1 MSIDTSVNEHPLRA
15 TVLPMSDD
23 TMTEKAS
30 AETVGQRVER
40 AMLARG
46 LGFNELD
53 RLLEVSDGY
62 TSRLCSTSRNPRAST
77 LAKLSSTLRVRLE
90 WLISGQDPMEEE
102 TSPTPPPISSGTRH
116 KTFKDL
122 PGWAEAERKA
132 RARYKRVPS
141 MAWTG
146 AGLFMSETPPE
157 VIDESTV
164 HAFAQAWLA
173 GATESHREAA
183 AEAEGRAAMAEED
196 AAYER
201 KLAQIAPKAGKKATR
216 R

>member
-1 MSIDTSVNEHPLRA
+1 MSIDTSVNEHPLCA
-15 TVLPMSDD
+15 PALVVSDD
-23 TMTEKAS
+23 IMAEKAS

-62 TSRLCSTSRNPRAST
+62 TSRLCSTPRNPRAST
-77 LAKLSSTLRVRLE
+77 LAKLSTTLRVRLD
-90 WLISGQDPMEEE
+90 WLISGQGSMEEE
-102 TSPTPPPISSGTRH
+102 TTPTPPPISSGLRH

-122 PGWAEAERKA
+122 PGWTEAERKA
-132 RARYKRVPS
+132 RARYRRVPPI
-141 MAWTG
+141 AWTG

-164 HAFAQAWLA
+164 YAFAQAWLA

-196 AAYER
+196 AEYER
-201 KLAQIAPKAGKKATR
+201 KLKKLAPKTRKKASGQ
-216 R
+216 